1 MLLIILFW
9 VVLAFGTI
17 GLIGAIAENG
27 GRTTWATFSLF
38 ALALVAAVL
47 NEASWL

>member
-9 VVLAFGTI
+9 VILVVAFLGV
-17 GLIGAIAENG
+17 IGAIAERG
-27 GRTTWATFSLF
+27 GQITWPTFILF

-47 NEASWL
+47 NEASWV